1 MTEEDLRKIQKTI
14 GYTFKNVQLLQQAF
28 IRESYILQDRE
39 HQSNEALKWV
49 GESTLA
55 LILKEKITFK
65 NANINALKEFAFT
78 SSFEECDEILELFMS
93 DDFLSERI
101 DAFEL
106 NAYLVMGLDDK
117 KRKAQKKYSAK
128 SGLLKA
134 IIGAVAID
142 TNYNMYT
149 LNNVADLLLDIDYYL
164 VNGFAAV
171 NYLLLL
177 QKWASIGNYI
187 KPQFEFNSNS
197 FSYGSNFFQCT
208 CFLKQVNRSFSAKGE
223 NKSAARMNVAKM
235 AYEYLKD
242 NNLLFTLK
250 DVIKE
255 PTLEKS
261 VNQLQELAFKEY
273 ISMPEYV
280 LEEIKDDEHDQ
291 VWKCVVYVDDA
302 SFEAI
307 ALTKRQSKKQAALMM
322 LNHLMKS
329 QDILH

>member
-1 MTEEDLRKIQKTI
+1 MTEENLRKIQKTI

-28 IRESYILQDRE
+28 IRESYIAQDRE
-39 HQSNEALKWV
+39 HQSNEGLKWI
-49 GESTLA
+49 GESTLT
-55 LILKEKITFK
+55 LILKEKIASK
-65 NANINALKEFAFT
+65 YASVNALKELTFAN
-78 SSFEECDEILELFMS
+78 SFEDCNKIVEQFMS

-106 NAYLVMGLDDK
+106 NSYLVMGMDDK

-134 IIGAVAID
+134 ILGAVAID

-177 QKWASIGNYI
+177 QKWAMIGNYI
-187 KPQFEFNSNS
+187 KPHYEFNSNS

-208 CFLKQVNRSFSAKGE
+208 CFLRQVNRSFSAKGE

-235 AYEYLKD
+235 AYDYLKE
-242 NNLLFTLK
+242 NNLLFTLSDIIK
-250 DVIKE
+250 D
-255 PTLEKS
+255 PTLDKA

-273 ISMPEYV
+273 ISMPEYH
-280 LEEIKDDEHDQ
+280 LEELKDEEHDQ
-291 VWKCVVYVDDA
+291 IWKCVVYVDDA
-302 SFEAI
+302 SFEAV
-307 ALTKRQSKKQAALMM
+307 ALTKRQSKKQAALLM
-322 LNHLMKS
+322 LQHLMNSKNVL
-329 QDILH
+329 Q

>member
-1 MTEEDLRKIQKTI
+1 MTEQDLRKIQKII
-14 GYTFKNVQLLQQAF
+14 GYTFKNIQLLQQAF

-39 HQSNEALKWV
+39 HQSNEILKWV
-49 GESTLA
+49 GESTLI
-55 LILKEKITFK
+55 LILKEKIAAK
-65 NANINALKEFAFT
+65 YANINALKEYTFV
-78 SSFEECDEILELFMS
+78 SSFEECNKILEQFMS

-106 NAYLVMGLDDK
+106 NSYLVMGMDDK

-128 SGLLKA
+128 SSLLKA

-171 NYLLLL
+171 NYILLL
-177 QKWASIGNYI
+177 QKWAAIGDYI

-223 NKSAARMNVAKM
+223 NKSDARMKVAKV
-235 AYEYLKD
+235 AYDYLKE

-250 DVIKE
+250 DIIKE
-255 PTLEKS
+255 PVLDKA

-273 ISMPEYV
+273 ISMPEYH
-280 LEEIKDDEHDQ
+280 LEELKDEEHDQ
-291 VWKCVVYVDDA
+291 VWKCVVYVDGTF
-302 SFEAI
+302 FEAI
-307 ALTKRQSKKQAALMM
+307 ALTKRESKKQAALLM
-322 LNHLMKS
+322 LKHLMNDKNVL
-329 QDILH
+329 Q